1 MLRTTRTTTGLAA
14 LLAAALIAGPAPAQ
28 KAPAKEKVVPHHL
41 ASLEEML
48 AAALKYNPDI
58 RIAEMKLRDDEAEL
72 NRARLR
78 VMQKIIAL
86 HHALQAQQATV
97 ERDQSKVRRL
107 TDLVRQGAQQT
118 SVLEEA
124 KQELAQAESK
134 LLEMESEL
142 PYLLGKRA
150 AGLAQE
156 TVRNEVQIGTQR
168 FPAATIR
175 PEVAARI
182 HKALEMSVKAD
193 YSDVP
198 LGDVLK
204 GLQEKVPGVAFQRNL
219 ALRDLEKLK
228 VSLRLGEVPLGAALQ
243 ALTDTVPGLRMVVR
257 DYGILVT
264 WEHQVPLGSVRLYD
278 FWKGGEKAPP
288 AKAAG
293 GEER

>member
-1 MLRTTRTTTGLAA
+1 MFSPARTTVGLAA
-14 LLAAALIAGPAPAQ
+14 LLTALSAAPALAQ
-28 KAPAKEKVVPHHL
+28 KAPAGKDAPHHL

-58 RIAEMKLRDDEAEL
+58 RIIEMKLRDDEAEL

-86 HHALQAQQATV
+86 HHSLQAQQATV

-134 LLEMESEL
+134 LSELESEL
-142 PYLLGKRA
+142 PYLLGKQA

-156 TVRNEVQIGTQR
+156 TVRSEVQIGTQR
-168 FPAATIR
+168 FPAASVR
-175 PEVAARI
+175 PAVAARI
-182 HKALEMSVKAD
+182 HKALDTTVTAD
-193 YSDVP
+193 YRDVP
-198 LGDVLK
+198 LRDVLK
-204 GLQEKVPGVAFQRNL
+204 GLEEKVPGVPFQRNL
-219 ALRDLEKLK
+219 ALRDLDQVK

-278 FWKGGEKAPP
+278 FWKGGEKAAP
-288 AKAAG
+288 AKAARDEG
-293 GEER
+293 R

>member
-1 MLRTTRTTTGLAA
+1 MLRPARTTVGLAA
-14 LLAAALIAGPAPAQ
+14 LLAALSAAPAPAQ
-28 KAPAKEKVVPHHL
+28 KAPAAKDAPHRL

-58 RIAEMKLRDDEAEL
+58 RIVEVKLRDDEAEL

-107 TDLVRQGAQQT
+107 ADLVRQGAQQT
-118 SVLEEA
+118 AVLEEA
-124 KQELAQAESK
+124 KQELAQAEAK
-134 LLEMESEL
+134 LSELESEL
-142 PYLLGKRA
+142 PYLLGKRV

-156 TVRNEVQIGTQR
+156 TVRSEVQIGTQR
-168 FPAATIR
+168 FPASSLR
-175 PEVAARI
+175 PAVAARV
-182 HKALEMSVKAD
+182 HKALDTTVTAD
-193 YSDVP
+193 YQDVP

-204 GLQEKVPGVAFQRNL
+204 GLSEKVPGVAFQRNL
-219 ALRDLEKLK
+219 ALRDLDQVK

-264 WEHQVPLGSVRLYD
+264 WEHQVPIGSVRLYD
-278 FWKGGEKAPP
+278 FWKGGN
-288 AKAAG
+288 G
-293 GEER
+293 R

>member
-1 MLRTTRTTTGLAA
+1 MLRFARTTAGLVA
-14 LLAAALIAGPAPAQ
+14 LLAAALCAGPAPAQ
-28 KAPAKEKVVPHHL
+28 KAPAAAKDAPHPL
-41 ASLEEML
+41 AGLEEML

-58 RIAEMKLRDDEAEL
+58 RIVEMKLRDDEAEL

-107 TDLVRQGAQQT
+107 TDLVRKGAQQT

-134 LLEMESEL
+134 LSELESEL
-142 PYLLGKRA
+142 PYLLGKRSA
-150 AGLAQE
+150 SLAQE
-156 TVRNEVQIGTQR
+156 TIRNEVQIGTQR
-168 FPAATIR
+168 FPVATIR
-175 PEVAARI
+175 PAVAARI
-182 HKALEMSVKAD
+182 RKALETSVTAD
-193 YSDVP
+193 YKDVP

-204 GLQEKVPGVAFQRNL
+204 GLQGKVPGVAFQRNL
-219 ALRDLEKLK
+219 ALRDLEQVK

-243 ALTDTVPGLRMVVR
+243 ALSDTVPGLRLVVR

-264 WEHQVPLGSVRLYD
+264 WEHQVPVGAVRLYD
-278 FWKGGEKAPP
+278 FWKSGEKP
-288 AKAAG
+288 
-293 GEER
+293 

>member
-1 MLRTTRTTTGLAA
+1 MLSPARTTVGLAA
-14 LLAAALIAGPAPAQ
+14 LLAALSAAPALAQ
-28 KAPAKEKVVPHHL
+28 KAPAAPKNAPHRL

-58 RIAEMKLRDDEAEL
+58 RIVEMKLRDDEAEL

-134 LLEMESEL
+134 LSELESEL
-142 PYLLGKRA
+142 PYLLGKQA

-156 TVRNEVQIGTQR
+156 TVRSEVQFGTQR
-168 FPAATIR
+168 FPAASVR
-175 PEVAARI
+175 PAVAARI
-182 HKALEMSVKAD
+182 HKALDTTVTAA
-193 YSDVP
+193 YRDVP
-198 LGDVLK
+198 LRDVLK
-204 GLQEKVPGVAFQRNL
+204 GLEEKVPGVPFQRNL
-219 ALRDLEKLK
+219 ALRDLDQVK

-243 ALTDTVPGLRMVVR
+243 ALADTVPGLRMVVR

-288 AKAAG
+288 AKAARDEG
-293 GEER
+293 R

>member
-1 MLRTTRTTTGLAA
+1 MIRPARTVAV
-14 LLAAALIAGPAPAQ
+14 LLAAALCAAPAPAQ
-28 KAPAKEKVVPHHL
+28 KAPAAKDAPHRL

-58 RIAEMKLRDDEAEL
+58 RIVEMKLRDDEAEL
-72 NRARLR
+72 ARARLR

-142 PYLLGKRA
+142 PYLLGKQA

-156 TVRNEVQIGTQR
+156 SVRSEVQIGTQR
-168 FPAATIR
+168 FPAASVR
-175 PEVAARI
+175 PAVAGRI
-182 HKALEMSVKAD
+182 HKALGTAVTAD
-193 YSDVP
+193 YQDVP

-204 GLQEKVPGVAFQRNL
+204 GLAEKVPGVAFQRNL
-219 ALRDLEKLK
+219 ALRDLEQVK

-278 FWKGGEKAPP
+278 FWKGGEK
-288 AKAAG
+288 
-293 GEER
+293 R